1 MFFFHRWSTPVHDA
15 LVAEDPTIDGAATM
29 AAIEAQYRALI
40 PQMSDPG
47 LFAPLLRVFV
57 INGAVYIAAYL
68 ALAPKGFAPDR
79 AWKVCEDATRRFCA
93 AFSKTEDAIVTDT
106 MFSSIMADY
115 LRWEGSRTEREP
127 IGGWVYQYVP
137 GVEGQFDARDA
148 PSEEDSQRADSWEIS
163 RENQLACR
171 RRKASLSYG
180 VNFERCALRTLAT
193 KLGTEAFAPYVCLGD
208 IPLSEAFGLGLHRT
222 QTLAQDGKACD
233 FRFERGAPTVV
244 KRHLPVL
251 AP

>member
-1 MFFFHRWSTPVHDA
+1 MMGSGTFEGTAMFFFDRWSAPVRDA
-15 LVAEDPTIDGAATM
+15 LVAEDPTIDGPATM

-57 INGAVYIAAYL
+57 INGAVYIATYL
-68 ALAPKGFAPDR
+68 ALAPKGFAPER

-93 AFSKTEDAIVTDT
+93 AFSKIEDTIVTDT
-106 MFSSIMADY
+106 MFSPIMADY

-127 IGGWVYQYVP
+127 IGEWVYQYVP
-137 GVEGQFDARDA
+137 GVEGQF
-148 PSEEDSQRADSWEIS
+148 
-163 RENQLACR
+163 N
-171 RRKASLSYG
+171 YG
-180 VNFERCALRTLAT
+180 VNFERCALRALAT
-193 KLGTEAFAPYVCLGD
+193 KVGTEAFAPYVCLGD

-222 QTLAQDGKACD
+222 QTLAQDGKPCD

-244 KRHLPVL
+244 KKHLPVL